1 MFALRFDRLLNT
13 GRDASEWADEM
24 LLPADT
30 HSTALHLSL
39 WLSVLHCSLSAPSL
53 SLAVSIC
60 LHLYVNQLLHVS
72 LSLPLCAPLLHL
84 FLHRSL
90 SLCPPLHISL
100 PLSPPPV
107 LHLSPCFYTSICV
120 FHFSNSRSLSL
131 FLLHCSVS
139 LSMPLTSSVALSPY
153 RSYNKYPHIL
163 CIRRHISAWLNLKC
177 DVCFSFIG
185 FMCECGD
192 EGGLRVV

>member
-53 SLAVSIC
+53 SLSVSIC

-100 PLSPPPV
+100 PLSPPLCSISLPV
-107 LHLSPCFYTSICV
+107 SIRLSVYSTSPTLSLSLSLSLSTPLLRLSLYSS
-120 FHFSNSRSLSL
+120 HFLCRSLSIS
-131 FLLHCSVS
+131 LL
-139 LSMPLTSSVALSPY
+139 
-153 RSYNKYPHIL
+153 
-163 CIRRHISAWLNLKC
+163 
-177 DVCFSFIG
+177 
-185 FMCECGD
+185 
-192 EGGLRVV
+192 